1 MAKTS
6 TTLKKGDNLPPRG
19 RAKKTLILEAI
30 REASLM
36 DATPDST
43 QEETEKA
50 FFTHIA
56 KQAANPESENFSM
69 CLKLLADKGWPSIKP
84 TMEHV
89 AFTFDEKAK
98 PHKQAAQV
106 MKAAASGQI
115 PPDVA
120 QSFISSI
127 SSMLKIEEVTELQSR
142 LEKIEEA
149 LGLNNG

>member
-6 TTLKKGDNLPPRG
+6 TSLKKGDNLPPRG

-30 REASLM
+30 KAASLM
-36 DATPDST
+36 DTAPDST

-56 KQAANPESENFSM
+56 KQAANPESENSSM
-69 CLKLLADKGWPSIKP
+69 CLKLLADKGWSSIKP

-89 AFTFDEKAK
+89 EFTFDETAK
-98 PHKQAAQV
+98 PHEQAAQV

-120 QSFISSI
+120 QAFIASI
-127 SSMLKIEEVTELQSR
+127 ASMLKIEEVTELSKR
-142 LEKIEEA
+142 LESIEEA
-149 LGLNNG
+149 LGLLNG

>member
-6 TTLKKGDNLPPRG
+6 TTLSKGDNLPPRG

-30 REASLM
+30 RDASLM
-36 DATPDST
+36 DTTPDST
-43 QEETEKA
+43 QEQVEKA

-56 KQAANPESENFSM
+56 KQAASPASENFGM
-69 CLKLLADKGWPSIKP
+69 CLKLLADKGWSSIKP

-89 AFTFDEKAK
+89 EFSFNESAK
-98 PHKQAAQV
+98 PHEQAAQV

-120 QSFISSI
+120 QSFITSI
-127 SSMLKIEEVTELQSR
+127 ASMLKITEVTELEDR
-142 LEKIEEA
+142 IKALEDNDSEQA
-149 LGLNNG
+149 